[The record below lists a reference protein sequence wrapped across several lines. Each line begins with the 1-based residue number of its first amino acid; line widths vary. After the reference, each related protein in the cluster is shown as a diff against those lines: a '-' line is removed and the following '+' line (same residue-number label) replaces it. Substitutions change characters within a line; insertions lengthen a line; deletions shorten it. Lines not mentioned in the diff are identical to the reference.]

1 MNAAPAMQATLL
13 KLQGI
18 DTRIAQLAHQARTL
32 PTTDDVDARVQQIRL
47 TRAEAVGELDDA
59 RTELRRLESD
69 VATVEARIA
78 RDIDLIASSSS
89 AKDVAG
95 LESELAS
102 LRKRRSDL
110 EDLELAAMERVEL
123 GERSVEAIAQNEAAL
138 AAERDEINAGR
149 ETRLAELKSEH
160 AATVRDRDAIAATI
174 DAPLLAQYERIRER
188 GAGVGAALLRQRTCG
203 GCTMTLTGGDLERV
217 RNAGPDMVQFCPE
230 CDRILVRTE
239 ESGL

>member
-13 KLQGI
+13 QLQGI
-18 DTRIAQLAHQARTL
+18 DTRIAQIAHQARTL

-47 TRAEAVGELDDA
+47 SRAEAIGELDDA
-59 RTELRRLESD
+59 RAELRRLESD

-95 LESELAS
+95 LESELVS

-110 EDLELAAMERVEL
+110 EDLELVAMERVEL
-123 GERSVEAIAQNEAAL
+123 GERSAEAIAQNEAAL
-138 AAERDEINAGR
+138 MSERESIVTGR
-149 ETRLAELKSEH
+149 ETRLAELKAEH
-160 AATVRDRDAIAATI
+160 TATVRDREAVAAQI
-174 DAPLLAQYERIRER
+174 DAPLLAQYDRIREHS
-188 GAGVGAALLRQRTCG
+188 AGVGAALLRLRTCG

-217 RNAGPDMVQFCPE
+217 RNSPADSVQFCPE

-239 ESGL
+239 ESGI